1 MVWGKPPYLDL
12 LQPER
17 AKALQQ
23 PVSERLLRMEEKHFQ
38 REDCRAPVCVSCG
51 GRYPDGFWFQRC
63 EGGWEGVED
72 RPVGASLYVCQDCT
86 LYECEVVWSIP
97 PRVFSADVN
106 DLDGEEPR
114 LSRLL
119 RRYSGFDR
127 NGC

>member
-12 LQPER
+12 LWPER
-17 AKALQQ
+17 AEALQQ
-23 PVSERLLRMEEKHFQ
+23 PVSERLLRMEQKYFQ
-38 REDCRAPVCVSCG
+38 REERRHPVCVSCG
-51 GRYPDGFWFQRC
+51 GRFRCGFWFQRC
-63 EGGWEGVED
+63 EGGWEGVEP
-72 RPVGASLYVCQDCT
+72 RPLGASLRVCYDCA

-119 RRYSGFDR
+119 RRYSGFGQ
-127 NGC
+127 NGR